1 MRRRR
6 ERERKEK
13 DRINVS
19 FQRIRNNSE
28 YLEREITGSPACPA
42 SSYELLPNSF
52 GTSSNCATFPASI
65 AGGNLYVACSPWMLK
80 EKKEREGEGKK
91 KKEGKKVEQKL
102 LLAYLWNFLP
112 RSGPFTA
119 RKINK
124 ARTKCHETLF
134 GTDASCN
141 QAACSPSPSLFLIRS
156 HGKLMPG
163 NEWNTTHVARTFT
176 KWRGTSCVKRPVL
189 LLLLLHG
196 SVARTDKPLAI
207 NSIIL
212 VPAPTYII
220 RSIRVARDILRYTWK
235 KILRFSRKRNRK
247 DFSFSPSLRT
257 FFRDSRD
264 ARPFS
269 LGRWLNIF
277 RWRVPF
283 TLHSLE
289 IPEFPEHLH
298 PNSWPRHPLLLILSF
313 RATHDETRRDET
325 SFHLVVI
332 STDFTGFSC
341 EPKEKYSTEW
351 SDTARVERTRV
362 WKNNIALFKE
372 SKR

>member
-1 MRRRR
+1 
-6 ERERKEK
+6 
-13 DRINVS
+13 
-19 FQRIRNNSE
+19 
-28 YLEREITGSPACPA
+28 
-42 SSYELLPNSF
+42 
-52 GTSSNCATFPASI
+52 
-65 AGGNLYVACSPWMLK
+65 MLK

-189 LLLLLHG
+189 LLLLHG

-235 KILRFSRKRNRK
+235 KVLRFSRKRNRK
-247 DFSFSPSLRT
+247 DFSFSSL
-257 FFRDSRD
+257 S
-264 ARPFS
+264 
-269 LGRWLNIF
+269 
-277 RWRVPF
+277 
-283 TLHSLE
+283 
-289 IPEFPEHLH
+289 
-298 PNSWPRHPLLLILSF
+298 LLLFVHSSETRETPDLFPSADDWIFFVGVCRLRFIPLKFQNFQSICIRTAGRATPFCLSF
-313 RATHDETRRDET
+313 RSVRHTTRRDET
-325 SFHLVVI
+325 RRVSIWLLFQQI
-332 STDFTGFSC
+332 SQDF
-341 EPKEKYSTEW
+341 PANQRKNIPRNDPILHEW
-351 SDTARVERTRV
+351 RGHVYG
-362 WKNNIALFKE
+362 KII
-372 SKR
+372 

>member
-1 MRRRR
+1 MNETRRTLHARLQSGEEHPVLNAPSSSSSFFSTVR
-6 ERERKEK
+6 LHA
-13 DRINVS
+13 RINRS
-19 FQRIRNNSE
+19 QLTQLFS
-28 YLEREITGSPACPA
+28 SPR
-42 SSYELLPNSF
+42 L
-52 GTSSNCATFPASI
+52 
-65 AGGNLYVACSPWMLK
+65 
-80 EKKEREGEGKK
+80 
-91 KKEGKKVEQKL
+91 
-102 LLAYLWNFLP
+102 
-112 RSGPFTA
+112 
-119 RKINK
+119 
-124 ARTKCHETLF
+124 
-134 GTDASCN
+134 
-141 QAACSPSPSLFLIRS
+141 
-156 HGKLMPG
+156 
-163 NEWNTTHVARTFT
+163 
-176 KWRGTSCVKRPVL
+176 
-189 LLLLLHG
+189 
-196 SVARTDKPLAI
+196 
-207 NSIIL
+207 
-212 VPAPTYII
+212 TYII

-235 KILRFSRKRNRK
+235 KVLRFSRKRNRK

-257 FFRDSRD
+257 LFRDSRD

>member
-1 MRRRR
+1 MNETRRTLHARLQSGEEHPVLNAPSSSSFFSTVR
-6 ERERKEK
+6 LHA
-13 DRINVS
+13 RINRS
-19 FQRIRNNSE
+19 QLTQLFS
-28 YLEREITGSPACPA
+28 SPR
-42 SSYELLPNSF
+42 L
-52 GTSSNCATFPASI
+52 
-65 AGGNLYVACSPWMLK
+65 
-80 EKKEREGEGKK
+80 
-91 KKEGKKVEQKL
+91 
-102 LLAYLWNFLP
+102 
-112 RSGPFTA
+112 
-119 RKINK
+119 
-124 ARTKCHETLF
+124 
-134 GTDASCN
+134 
-141 QAACSPSPSLFLIRS
+141 
-156 HGKLMPG
+156 
-163 NEWNTTHVARTFT
+163 
-176 KWRGTSCVKRPVL
+176 
-189 LLLLLHG
+189 
-196 SVARTDKPLAI
+196 
-207 NSIIL
+207 
-212 VPAPTYII
+212 TYII

-257 FFRDSRD
+257 LFRDSRD

>member
-1 MRRRR
+1 MNETRRTLHARLQSGEEHPVLNAPSSSSFSTVR
-6 ERERKEK
+6 LHA
-13 DRINVS
+13 RINRS
-19 FQRIRNNSE
+19 QLTQLFS
-28 YLEREITGSPACPA
+28 SPR
-42 SSYELLPNSF
+42 L
-52 GTSSNCATFPASI
+52 
-65 AGGNLYVACSPWMLK
+65 
-80 EKKEREGEGKK
+80 
-91 KKEGKKVEQKL
+91 
-102 LLAYLWNFLP
+102 
-112 RSGPFTA
+112 
-119 RKINK
+119 
-124 ARTKCHETLF
+124 
-134 GTDASCN
+134 
-141 QAACSPSPSLFLIRS
+141 
-156 HGKLMPG
+156 
-163 NEWNTTHVARTFT
+163 
-176 KWRGTSCVKRPVL
+176 
-189 LLLLLHG
+189 
-196 SVARTDKPLAI
+196 
-207 NSIIL
+207 
-212 VPAPTYII
+212 TYII

-235 KILRFSRKRNRK
+235 KVLRFSRKRNRK

-257 FFRDSRD
+257 LFRDSRD

>member
-1 MRRRR
+1 MNETRRTLHARLQSGEEHPVLNAPSSSSFSTVR
-6 ERERKEK
+6 LHA
-13 DRINVS
+13 RINRS
-19 FQRIRNNSE
+19 QLTQLFS
-28 YLEREITGSPACPA
+28 SPR
-42 SSYELLPNSF
+42 L
-52 GTSSNCATFPASI
+52 
-65 AGGNLYVACSPWMLK
+65 
-80 EKKEREGEGKK
+80 
-91 KKEGKKVEQKL
+91 
-102 LLAYLWNFLP
+102 
-112 RSGPFTA
+112 
-119 RKINK
+119 
-124 ARTKCHETLF
+124 
-134 GTDASCN
+134 
-141 QAACSPSPSLFLIRS
+141 
-156 HGKLMPG
+156 
-163 NEWNTTHVARTFT
+163 
-176 KWRGTSCVKRPVL
+176 
-189 LLLLLHG
+189 
-196 SVARTDKPLAI
+196 
-207 NSIIL
+207 
-212 VPAPTYII
+212 TYII

-235 KILRFSRKRNRK
+235 KVLRFSRKRNRK